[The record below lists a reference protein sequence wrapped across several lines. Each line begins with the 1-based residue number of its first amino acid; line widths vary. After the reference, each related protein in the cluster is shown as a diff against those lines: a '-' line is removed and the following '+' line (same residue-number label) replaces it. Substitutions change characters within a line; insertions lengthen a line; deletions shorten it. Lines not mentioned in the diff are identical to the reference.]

1 MLLERT
7 IWYLETHRTDPP
19 SLRELAAAMGVTPE
33 YLTRSFVTV
42 TGRPVMAWLRARR
55 LTEAARKLLSS
66 ADTVLQIA
74 LDAGFSAPEPFSRA
88 FRAEFGLT
96 PSALRAR
103 GHADGLS
110 LTSAPEP
117 HMFSGPSLVPPVVEP
132 LPTFRVAGPL
142 RRYTMQTRGEIP
154 SQWADY
160 NKAGIELA
168 GVVPD
173 RWYGVIA
180 NSGPDMSFDYIC
192 GMETLD
198 TKVPNG
204 WTVITLQSG
213 RWARFREPGHITRM
227 PSVWSEIFAHWMG
240 LPELTPRDAPFLEY
254 YPSAFDGQTG
264 HGGFEIWMPVV

>member
-7 IWYLETHRTDPP
+7 IWYLETHRTNPL

-33 YLTRSFVTV
+33 YLTRSFTTV

-55 LTEAARKLLSS
+55 LTEAARQLLST

-96 PSALRAR
+96 PSALRAK

-117 HMFSGPSLVPPVVEP
+117 QMFSGPSLAPPVVEY

-142 RRYTMQTRGEIP
+142 RRYTERSTFSASVVTLVIVLERGLIIDRSRGFSDKRRTVASGE
-154 SQWADY
+154 S
-160 NKAGIELA
+160 LA
-168 GVVPD
+168 C
-173 RWYGVIA
+173 
-180 NSGPDMSFDYIC
+180 C
-192 GMETLD
+192 G
-198 TKVPNG
+198 
-204 WTVITLQSG
+204 
-213 RWARFREPGHITRM
+213 
-227 PSVWSEIFAHWMG
+227 
-240 LPELTPRDAPFLEY
+240 APFSQYVDVFPE
-254 YPSAFDGQTG
+254 
-264 HGGFEIWMPVV
+264 HRR